1 MLKKIL
7 TFSLLLIL
15 TSCFWGEENSISNS
29 SVQSVFN
36 SDDFT
41 MKIPSKWEV
50 IENTDEI
57 LPKPANWEIVF
68 DAVSKVSVD
77 NFYRNILVLKQ
88 YYKED
93 ISSLD
98 FTIWN
103 YISSK
108 KEYFYT
114 KLLAEKN
121 VVIDSK
127 KTKIY
132 EFEAKYSENTPILKF
147 LQTGIICDNKS
158 FLITIAIEKSNTNIE
173 RYEWLIWSFECS
185 IDKNKSEQ

>member
-1 MLKKIL
+1 MFKKIL
-7 TFSLLLIL
+7 ILSLLLFL
-15 TSCFWGEENSISNS
+15 TSCFWGEEDSISDS

-36 SDDFT
+36 SDDFS

-57 LPKPANWEIVF
+57 LPKPANGEIVF

-88 YYKED
+88 DYKED
-93 ISSLD
+93 ISSFD
-98 FTIWN
+98 FIVWN

-121 VVIDSK
+121 VMIDSK

-132 EFEAKYSENTPILKF
+132 EFEAKYSDNTPILKF
-147 LQTGIICDNKS
+147 LQTGIICDKKS
-158 FLITIAIEKSNTNIE
+158 FLITIAIEKSNKNID
-173 RYEWLIWSFECS
+173 RYEWLLWSFSCNLNS
-185 IDKNKSEQ
+185 VSP